1 MQSTNK
7 ELFRSSVSESLKST
21 APLMGKSV
29 YEQNLNKIRNSD
41 VNLSSF
47 AFIFSELIQRIQSQ
61 VSGIQE
67 FEEKLNEHGYRVGQ
81 KLVELVVWRERNPK
95 RETRILGILQY
106 IHSSVWKYL
115 FGKHADSLEKSK
127 EASDEYM
134 IVDNNPLLNKFI
146 SVPKEMS
153 QLNCC
158 AYLAG
163 IIEGFLDS
171 AQFPCKASAHSVP
184 LSQYPY
190 RTVILIKLD
199 PSVIARE
206 EVLG

>member
-67 FEEKLNEHGYRVGQ
+67 FEEK
-81 KLVELVVWRERNPK
+81 
-95 RETRILGILQY
+95 
-106 IHSSVWKYL
+106 
-115 FGKHADSLEKSK
+115 
-127 EASDEYM
+127 
-134 IVDNNPLLNKFI
+134 
-146 SVPKEMS
+146 
-153 QLNCC
+153 
-158 AYLAG
+158 
-163 IIEGFLDS
+163 
-171 AQFPCKASAHSVP
+171 
-184 LSQYPY
+184 
-190 RTVILIKLD
+190 
-199 PSVIARE
+199 
-206 EVLG
+206 